1 MEPEPCAPS
10 LGCHRMFN
18 LPKRLENEG
27 LGLGRNPNPG
37 VGDTDLHAL
46 LGPSRCSRDTP
57 SGSELHRV
65 ANQILEHNLELP
77 RISVEHGQ
85 GLLDFPD
92 KREPRLLLQPL
103 GLSLDFLQESGN
115 LRLAHA
121 ERQPTRFQPTQIKH
135 GSNEV
140 Q

>member
-10 LGCHRMFN
+10 LECHRMFN

-27 LGLGRNPNPG
+27 LGLGRNSNPS
-37 VGDTDLHAL
+37 VSYTDFHAPL
-46 LGPSRCSRDTP
+46 SPSHCYSDTP
-57 SGSELHRV
+57 SWRELHRV
-65 ANQILEHNLELP
+65 ANQILEHNLKLP

-115 LRLAHA
+115 LRL
-121 ERQPTRFQPTQIKH
+121 
-135 GSNEV
+135 
-140 Q
+140 